1 MGCHTLTLKPQAAPS
16 LKGGLIRHLR
26 LQSGL
31 PRPCCCAGASP
42 AWPMQLPGLCPSC
55 PCPGGLLAQRL
66 YALQGH
72 VEPGLGAEQPALQCK
87 KWSELLCSTGS
98 GLSCHG
104 DGSMSDLSC
113 RQDVLEGQQAPSCS
127 APDDNISA
135 DVPAIGGQCQLA
147 GDQLDSSKLQCTPA
161 QHRTPRA
168 WLRCGVCQSRT
179 VSQVCQQSLAA
190 VPGA

>member
-1 MGCHTLTLKPQAAPS
+1 MHDAMHLCDMLLTWLMQTICTLVLHDIQALAVQQHSRGTIEPTPTLTLQPQAAPS

-26 LQSGL
+26 LQPGL

-127 APDDNISA
+127 APVDKISA
-135 DVPAIGGQCQLA
+135 DVPAIGGQC
-147 GDQLDSSKLQCTPA
+147 
-161 QHRTPRA
+161 
-168 WLRCGVCQSRT
+168 
-179 VSQVCQQSLAA
+179 
-190 VPGA
+190 